1 VTRWY
6 DDTPP
11 EQPRLCPL
19 EHRVDPDRPRK
30 SADSSILCRGHI
42 SQSRTAL
49 EELPGRYLELA
60 TIAAPTYEQ
69 RSGARSAEKPI
80 PYRQHAADLRNGGKY
95 DPDKPEITGVR
106 LVGIRAALTNWV
118 RIVAEERGLTLPEQ
132 QQRRTLGPAC
142 RCNGTHDS
150 CRRIF
155 AEIRSET
162 LTEVDLAAEF
172 LRRHHDWSVSQLWA
186 DDYATELRDLNE
198 AAWSLLHP
206 RRTEAATRLPCPADC
221 GGTLRASF
229 RDDDSHDDSLAP
241 KVLICDGCSLPVPPE
256 QWRKLARKIKHPDGH
271 VTEEIVVLWAQ
282 ANGWRLTEPT
292 LRQWATRGKVTRHR
306 VAGRTLYDLDEIE
319 KLLRKD
325 GSGERVA

>member
-1 VTRWY
+1 MTELPI
-6 DDTPP
+6 TA
-11 EQPRLCPL
+11 ERLCPL
-19 EHRVDPDRPRK
+19 AHRVDPERPRK
-30 SADSSILCRGHI
+30 SAPSSILCAGHI
-42 SQSRTAL
+42 FQSRTAL
-49 EELPGRYLELA
+49 EELPGRYTELA
-60 TIAAPTYEQ
+60 TVAAPTYEQ
-69 RSGARSAEKPI
+69 HSGARSAEKPI

-95 DPDKPEITGVR
+95 DPDKPEIDGVR

-118 RIVAEERGLTLPEQ
+118 RIVAEERGLMLPADDG
-132 QQRRTLGPAC
+132 R
-142 RCNGTHDS
+142 D
-150 CRRIF
+150 
-155 AEIRSET
+155 
-162 LTEVDLAAEF
+162 EVELAAEF

-241 KVLICDGCSLPVPPE
+241 KVLICDGCALPVPPE

-325 GSGERVA
+325 AGERVA